1 MRLDLEINMPQK
13 CTHQNEMKVTE
24 PKTEGCEECLKS
36 GDTWVS
42 LRMCLSCGHVGCC
55 NDSKNKHASKH
66 YLITNHPLMKSV
78 TPGEEFTWCYV
89 DEVYL

>member
-1 MRLDLEINMPQK
+1 MPKQ
-13 CTHQNEMKVTE
+13 CTHQNEIKVTE
-24 PKTEGCEECLKS
+24 PKTNGCEECLKS

-42 LRMCLSCGHVGCC
+42 LRMCLTCGHVGCC

-78 TPGEEFTWCYV
+78 TPGEEFVWCYV
-89 DEVYL
+89 DEMYLAE